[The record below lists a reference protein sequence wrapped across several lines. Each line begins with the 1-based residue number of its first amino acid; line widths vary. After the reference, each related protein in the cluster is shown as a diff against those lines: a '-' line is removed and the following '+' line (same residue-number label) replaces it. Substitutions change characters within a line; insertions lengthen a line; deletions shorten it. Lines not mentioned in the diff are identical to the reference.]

1 MQTLICMGVFFCA
14 QKSGPTKVRPLINN
28 WWRRGESNL
37 IFELFYKAFVL
48 FAFPIV
54 VYTDK

>member
-1 MQTLICMGVFFCA
+1 MGVFFCA
-14 QKSGPTKVRPLINN
+14 QKSGPTKVRPLIND

>member
-1 MQTLICMGVFFCA
+1 MQTLICMGVFFA
-14 QKSGPTKVRPLINN
+14 HKKAVLLKVRPLIND

-48 FAFPIV
+48 FTFPIV